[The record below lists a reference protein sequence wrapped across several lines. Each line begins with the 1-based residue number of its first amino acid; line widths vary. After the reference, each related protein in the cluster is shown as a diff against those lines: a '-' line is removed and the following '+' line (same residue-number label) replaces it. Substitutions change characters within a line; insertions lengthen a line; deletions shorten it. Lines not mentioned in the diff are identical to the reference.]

1 MLRRG
6 YCPNE
11 GREVRKMIIYF
22 FGYQKL
28 LQRLK
33 RFRRARIENSHFGRY
48 ISGQDEALGS
58 HLKVQG
64 PRSLEL
70 LALDMHMGTAT

>member
-6 YCPNE
+6 YCRNE
-11 GREVRKMIIYF
+11 AGIEKDVHLF
-22 FGYQKL
+22 FRISKTPTA
-28 LQRLK
+28 RK
-33 RFRRARIENSHFGRY
+33 RFRRTRIENSHFGRY
-48 ISGQDEALGS
+48 ISGRDEALGS
-58 HLKVQG
+58 HLKVQD